1 MKIKSVWKI
10 IVSIIFMAILSAFN
24 ATAADLIVVA
34 TKATQDASKDW
45 LGFLESK
52 EIPVKVVTPDS
63 FSGVKEELYIFV
75 LGSLDESKE
84 IADIARE
91 ALTAD
96 EYKAITEGSSAGK
109 MFYKPQ
115 AWNVGQKVIL
125 IIGPNQEAVT
135 TVRKAEKEKWFEMLK
150 EWFDVDDT
158 ESFHVY

>member
-10 IVSIIFMAILSAFN
+10 MVSTVFMAILLAYN
-24 ATAADLIVVA
+24 TTAADLIVVA

-75 LGSLDESKE
+75 LGSFDESKE
-84 IADIARE
+84 IADIAKE

-96 EYKAITEGSSAGK
+96 EYKAVAEGSTGK

-125 IIGPNQEAVT
+125 IIGPNKESVT
-135 TVRKAEKEKWFEMLK
+135 TVRKDEKEKWFEMLK
-150 EWFDVDDT
+150 EWFDIDDT